1 MKIVE
6 VKVWLL
12 GLKYGYLDVLVL
24 YFSRLIKSQC
34 LIISSKISL
43 FRIYYSEYIQQQKIC
58 TCKMKQDVYK
68 E

>member
-34 LIISSKISL
+34 SIISLK
-43 FRIYYSEYIQQQKIC
+43 YDYWEYIGFVLFTIN
-58 TCKMKQDVYK
+58 
-68 E
+68 